1 MTAVDTN
8 QELVASLSVTR
19 RELLAG
25 AGGLVF
31 AISICPRLAEGADAD
46 ALELTA
52 WVRLN
57 ADNTMTI
64 FNPSAEMGQGAM
76 TAMPLIIA
84 EELDA
89 DWSLVDVEYSPIVRE
104 VYGRARRGGRSMTT
118 TGSNTVSS
126 FFMPLRRVGA
136 QARLVLL
143 QNAARHWNVPLS
155 ELDTQP
161 SVVVHAPTDRHLTY
175 GQIAGFARIP
185 ETLPEIDDADLKP
198 IDDFRLIGHAQPRRD
213 IPSKVDGSARFAM
226 DVQVPGMR
234 YGMIL
239 RAPVNGSRPESANDE
254 VVLAQT
260 GITDVVYLDHGI
272 GIVGESVHSVM
283 KARQRLD
290 VTWSSDAP
298 AEGFDSDSA
307 FAAFSGIAAAAFES
321 AATTPPGQGRGN
333 VQTGDV
339 PQALRSAAKT
349 YRADYLSDHIY
360 HAQMEPLNAVASVS
374 PNGES
379 AEIWIGSQAPDDAGD
394 AVAALLGIP
403 TERVT
408 VNQHFLGGG
417 FGRRTIND
425 EAVEAAELSRAA
437 GAPVKLIWSRED
449 DLQNG
454 AFRPMALQRLEA
466 GVDEHGNAVGWR
478 HYTVGDGDEL
488 QVTGVDIPFY
498 DIPNK
503 DIRPVAA
510 STGIRMRHWRAVGH
524 GYNKFAIESF
534 LDEIAEDQ
542 GVDPVDFRRRLL
554 RNSPRELALVE
565 RLAEMADWGA
575 TPAPGRARGFAFAER
590 SNSRSAGVAEIS
602 LDEASGRIR
611 VHHFWVAVDC
621 GIVVQPDI
629 VVAQVEGAIT
639 QGVSSVL
646 YERISVREGRV
657 EQSNFHDYHVLNMSE
672 AFPITVELIRNEHRP
687 TGVGEAG
694 LPVTGGAIGNA
705 FAKLTGKRLRHLPF
719 SPDRVRAALEA
730 DV

>member
-1 MTAVDTN
+1 M
-8 QELVASLSVTR
+8 TR
-19 RELLAG
+19 RDVIAG

-31 AISICPRLAEGADAD
+31 SLTIHPLAAQTADENPV
-46 ALELTA
+46 ELTA
-52 WVRLN
+52 WARLN
-57 ADNTMTI
+57 TDNTMTI
-64 FNPSAEMGQGAM
+64 VNPSAEMGQGSM
-76 TAMPLIIA
+76 TAMPLIFA

-89 DWSLVDVEYSPIVRE
+89 DWSLVDVEYSPIVRD
-104 VYGRARRGGRSMTT
+104 VYGRSRRGGRSMTT

-136 QARLVLL
+136 QARRVLL
-143 QNAARHWNVPLS
+143 QNAARHWNVPVS
-155 ELDTQP
+155 ELRTEP
-161 SVVVHAPTDRHLTY
+161 SVVVHEPSGRRLTY
-175 GQIAGFARIP
+175 GEIAGFAEIP
-185 ETLPEIDDADLKP
+185 AELPAIADSDLK
-198 IDDFRLIGHAQPRRD
+198 DVQDFRLIGHSQPRRD
-213 IPSKVDGSARFAM
+213 LPSKVDGSARFAM

-239 RAPVNGSRPESANDE
+239 RAPVHGSRPESANDE
-254 VVLAQT
+254 VVLAQP
-260 GITDVVYLDHGI
+260 GITNAVYLDHGI
-272 GIVGESVHSVM
+272 GIVGESVDSVM
-283 KARQRLD
+283 KAREQLN
-290 VTWSSDAP
+290 VSWSSDAP
-298 AEGFDSDSA
+298 AEGFDSDTA
-307 FAAFSGIAAAAFES
+307 FAAFSGIAAAAVES

-339 PQALRSAAKT
+339 PHALNSAAKT

-360 HAQMEPLNAVASVS
+360 HAQMEPLNAVASV
-374 PNGES
+374 GADGDS

-466 GVDEHGNAVGWR
+466 GVDKHGNAIGWR

-498 DIPNK
+498 GIPNK
-503 DIRPVAA
+503 DIRPVAT

-542 GVDPVDFRRRLL
+542 GVDPVEFRRRLL
-554 RNSPRELALVE
+554 RNSPRELALIE
-565 RLAEMADWGA
+565 RVAEMAAWGS

-611 VHHFWVAVDC
+611 VHQFWVAVDC

-646 YERISVREGRV
+646 YERISVRDGRV
-657 EQSNFHDYHVLNMSE
+657 EQSNFHDYHVLSMAE
-672 AFPITVELIRNEHRP
+672 AFPISVELIRNEHRP

-694 LPVTGGAIGNA
+694 LPVTGAAIGNA
-705 FAKLTGKRLRHLPF
+705 FAKLTGRRLLHLPF